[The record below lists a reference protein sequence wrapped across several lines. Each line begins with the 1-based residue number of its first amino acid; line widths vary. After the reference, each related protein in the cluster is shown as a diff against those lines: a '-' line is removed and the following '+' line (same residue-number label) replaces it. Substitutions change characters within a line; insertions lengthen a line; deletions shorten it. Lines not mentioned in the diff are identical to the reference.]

1 MCCKIW
7 TCFSSLAKL
16 QLRIWKSYQT
26 VIHKENYW
34 CHSLRKPVE
43 GKLQKDRDFWAG
55 DSYWSRRSS
64 FWDSGTREH
73 CKLNYELIFITF
85 ILWSFPFDMDF
96 FFKKNWIAVVRQ
108 KGIQGYSVEAGWFV
122 QEQFCNLHK
131 LQDGEGQQFDWRD
144 SCCWSNHPM
153 IGRDFNVLLGYMGL
167 LFGRIKW

>member
-1 MCCKIW
+1 MLQCFLRRCRSMAPPAGSSTPVGLVAGKSKVLAQTSFDHFSKTMCCKIW
-7 TCFSSLAKL
+7 TCFLSLAKL

-96 FFKKNWIAVVRQ
+96 FFKKLDC
-108 KGIQGYSVEAGWFV
+108 S
-122 QEQFCNLHK
+122 
-131 LQDGEGQQFDWRD
+131 GQTKRHTRIL
-144 SCCWSNHPM
+144 CWSWLVCSRT
-153 IGRDFNVLLGYMGL
+153 IL
-167 LFGRIKW
+167 